1 MLACPYC
8 YNRLTERTMK
18 FRCTGRPGP
27 DGRVCE
33 VRRDN
38 SRVRWLGIATPL
50 PPTFAADG
58 RKPRANCPHCRGE
71 TPHHV
76 CPTCHSRLPVHFGK
90 VDSRLIAM
98 IGAKQSGKTV
108 FMTVLIHELK
118 HRVGRNLDA
127 SIMGSDEQTIKSFD
141 LDYDDRLYN
150 QHALPETTQTTAARS
165 LRQPLV
171 FRLTMQ
177 RQRLLAQRREQHTIL
192 SFFDTAGEDLIS
204 EESVELN
211 VRYLSSAHAIILLL
225 DPLQMPGAR
234 SQAKAGTI
242 LPDYTE
248 SGFDRPFNV
257 LSRVTDLLRGSLTSH
272 PSERIQTP
280 VAVAFSKIDSLKHK
294 FPARSP
300 LTQESEPRPEY
311 DTSDSLAVHHQVQ
324 ALLDDWDGPQ
334 IDQLMR
340 HNYAHYRYFGL
351 SALGALPL
359 DKVTAPLIQP
369 LRVHDPFLWLLSEF
383 GTIPVSRG

>member
-1 MLACPYC
+1 M
-8 YNRLTERTMK
+8 M

-27 DGRVCE
+27 DGRVCKVQQDE
-33 VRRDN
+33 N
-38 SRVRWLGIATPL
+38 LLRWLGISTPL
-50 PPTFAADG
+50 PPAFAADG
-58 RKPRANCPHCRGE
+58 RKARAKCPDCGGE
-71 TPHHV
+71 SPYHI

-127 SIMGSDEQTIKSFD
+127 SIMGSDEQTIRSFD
-141 LDYDDRLYN
+141 LDYDDRLYR
-150 QHALPETTQTTAARS
+150 QHTLPETTQTTAARS

-211 VRYLSSAHAIILLL
+211 VRYLSSADAIILLL

-234 SQAKAGTI
+234 SQALGGTI
-242 LPDYTE
+242 LPDAAG

-257 LSRVTDLLRGSLTSH
+257 LSRITHLLRASLTSQ
-272 PSERIQTP
+272 PSQRIQTP
-280 VAVAFSKIDSLKHK
+280 VAVAFSKLDALEHR
-294 FPARSP
+294 FPVHSP
-300 LTQESEPRPEY
+300 LTQQSEPRPEF
-311 DTSDSLAVHHQVQ
+311 DTRESLAVHHQVQ

-340 HNYAHYRYFGL
+340 HHYARYRYFGL

-359 DKVTAPLIQP
+359 DEVTVAHIQP
-369 LRVHDPFLWLLSEF
+369 HRVHDPFLWLLSEF
-383 GTIPVSRG
+383 GTIPASRG